1 MCIASSYRQWCNVD
15 TESALNVRKYVRKVR
30 IDSER
35 EQSEPRL
42 TVSLSSSL
50 TIGEMRSIARFAC
63 LLACL
68 LACSLHPLARLL
80 ACILACW
87 LTSTCGYPD
96 ASGRAGRTRRY
107 CNTETTRGYAVASH
121 RRAARC
127 VKNQINR
134 HSGTMS
140 HVSAINLKRTD
151 TTLDLSQ
158 KAEKR

>member
-30 IDSER
+30 INSER

-42 TVSLSSSL
+42 TVSFSSSL
-50 TIGEMRSIARFAC
+50 TIGKMRS
-63 LLACL
+63 LACL

-80 ACILACW
+80 ACILARW
-87 LTSTCGYPD
+87 FTSTCGYPD